1 MAITSA
7 TNGNNIC
14 QWHITLCGFN
24 IYHHGNNI
32 SLHKI
37 ATDQVVLPSTT
48 KSMAITSATLLS
60 YEINIYSVLP
70 TSNTQGQ

>member
-1 MAITSA
+1 MTHSP
-7 TNGNNIC
+7 C
-14 QWHITLCGFN
+14 VVLN
-24 IYHHGNNI
+24 IYHYGNNI

-37 ATDQVVLPSTT
+37 ATDQVILPSTT